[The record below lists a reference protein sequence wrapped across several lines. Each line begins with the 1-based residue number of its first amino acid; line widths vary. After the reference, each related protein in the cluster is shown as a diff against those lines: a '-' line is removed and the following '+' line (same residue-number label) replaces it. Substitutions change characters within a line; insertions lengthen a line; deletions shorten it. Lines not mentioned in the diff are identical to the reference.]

1 MLELRATGSGLA
13 KKSHPIAVSSLN
25 FSLAGKRLLTSM
37 ANNTEMYLYTPEAHF
52 PGKEVG

>member
-1 MLELRATGSGLA
+1 MLELGATGSGLA

-25 FSLAGKRLLTSM
+25 FSLAGKRLLTGK